1 MDKKRK
7 EIDITKENNKDF
19 VKDGMTSDDIKKT
32 IRVIR
37 EYLEKDSKVSIED
50 RLKKIELD
58 NKFFI
63 ERYPMLYEL
72 SIRNTFNYEHLN
84 YFLNMRDKVIN
95 DKISSEEA
103 SKVVGS
109 EWFSK
114 YVDVSKMKSDKSKN
128 KK

>member
-114 YVDVSKMKSDKSKN
+114 YVDVSKMKSEKSK
-128 KK
+128 K

>member
-19 VKDGMTSDDIKKT
+19 VKDGMTSEDIKKT

-114 YVDVSKMKSDKSKN
+114 YVDVSKMKSDKSKI
-128 KK
+128 